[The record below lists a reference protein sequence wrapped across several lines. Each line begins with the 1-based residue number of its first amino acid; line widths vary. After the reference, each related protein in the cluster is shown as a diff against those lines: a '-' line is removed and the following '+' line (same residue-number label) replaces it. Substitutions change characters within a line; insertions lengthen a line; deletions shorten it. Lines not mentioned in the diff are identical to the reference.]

1 MEISL
6 TELLLIF
13 LPVIIIGFLTAGE
26 HAIGLISPD
35 KFDELEDKFKSKEKY
50 KRFIGTILELQRKG
64 DDLFATVQ
72 ISTTLLLVFSS
83 FWGGMIFMNSFL
95 SKIIEN
101 YSIIYNIKIILIL
114 YLVIFFLA
122 LIIWNLSQ
130 LLPKSIAAKYPVRIS
145 KITSLP
151 MLFLIKILYYPI
163 KSITFI
169 ANIILKPFG
178 LKTKFIRSS
187 ASEEEIRVLISEG
200 VKSGIID
207 KNEHEIIENV
217 LEFNDLRA
225 NEIMIPR
232 TEMKAVELQENESL
246 IINELIECG
255 HSIIPIYVDSL
266 DNIVGVIHIKDLL
279 SGFLKNEKIEIKSL
293 IRQAYFVPETKLIS
307 EILKEMQKRGERIAF
322 VMDEYGGTEGMIT
335 IEEILAEIVGDINDS
350 PEEVKDYSIF
360 PDGKYSVL
368 GTITIEEFNE
378 TFNFQLPT
386 SDEYTTLAGFIAEK
400 TGKILNTGE
409 IFNYEDLQFE
419 LLKKTRQKMELFKVH
434 STGEKKLEE
443 LKKS

>member
-50 KRFIGTILELQRKG
+50 KRFIETILELQRKG

-232 TEMKAVELQENESL
+232 TEMKAVELQENECL